1 VTRREAIASA
11 VAVFV
16 VALVVRVLAASVVV
30 FPIPEDTAYYV
41 AVSRHLVEGRGL
53 VADAIWS
60 YQTPPLVF
68 PRPAFEV
75 WLPLPSWLSA
85 IPMAIFGATFQA
97 AQVVPVLVGSLVPV
111 LAWRLAADVVAE
123 RRLPPGRARTLAV
136 GTGLTSAV
144 YLPLVLHSTLPD
156 STMLFAALALGACL
170 LMTRLAAAARAAA
183 TRAAAVATAPH
194 AIAARDPRLLAL
206 GVLIGLAALARNE
219 AVWLGLAWAA
229 IAWWSMSGSR
239 RMRLTVIAVPAVVA
253 TAVFAPWAIRDWL
266 VFGTP
271 LPGQALTNALS
282 VTGFDIFAWADPP
295 TVSRYLAVGP
305 ARLTGMRVEGIG
317 HNLGNVLLLPGAPL
331 SFVGLVGL
339 PWVVRSVALRSVV
352 LVSAI
357 TFLVTSLVFPVATTW
372 GTFLHAAGPAHV
384 LLVISALVALDAL
397 IAAVGRRRGWTK
409 PVAWLAPTL
418 TIAGA
423 LLFTIV
429 VFPSFGGNSRGVAN
443 RFAAIDQ
450 QMAAAGMPLADAGP
464 VITDFPIWLAE
475 ATGAKALALPAETPG
490 QVLDLARFF
499 DARLLIIGGGDRGG
513 WPAVL
518 DAGGPAASCFSR
530 VPLEPPTDPSLA
542 TAMADTRVYRIA
554 CP

>member
-1 VTRREAIASA
+1 VTQREAIATG
-11 VAVFV
+11 VGIFI
-16 VALVVRVLAASVVV
+16 VALGVRIVAASVVV

-85 IPMAIFGATFQA
+85 IPMVVLGPTFQA
-97 AQVVPVLVGSLVPV
+97 AQIIPVLIGSLVPV
-111 LAWRLAADVVAE
+111 LAWRLAADVAIE
-123 RRLPPGRARTLAV
+123 RRRPPGRARTLAI

-156 STMLFAALALGACL
+156 STMVFAALALGACL
-170 LMTRLAAAARAAA
+170 LMTRLVGAAAAARTPTPADAGRTA
-183 TRAAAVATAPH
+183 TV
-194 AIAARDPRLLAL
+194 
-206 GVLIGLAALARNE
+206 VLIGLAALARNE
-219 AVWLGLAWAA
+219 AVWIGLAWIA
-229 IAWWSMSGSR
+229 IASTPAGRSR
-239 RMRLTVIAVPAVVA
+239 RERLTMIAVPAVVA
-253 TAVFAPWAIRDWL
+253 VAVFAPWAIRDWL

-271 LPGQALTNALS
+271 VPGQALTNALS

-305 ARLTGMRVEGIG
+305 GRLLGMRVEGIG

-339 PWVVRSVALRSVV
+339 PWAVRLGALRPVV

-384 LLVISALVALDAL
+384 LLVISALLALDAL

-418 TIAGA
+418 TISGA
-423 LLFTIV
+423 LLFTVV
-429 VFPSFGGNSRGVAN
+429 VFPSFGGNSQGVAN
-443 RFAAIDQ
+443 RFAAIDE
-450 QMAAAGMPLADAGP
+450 QMAAAGMPLANAGP

-475 ATGAKALALPAETPG
+475 STDAKALALPAETPE

-499 DARLLIIGGGDRGG
+499 DARLLIIGGGDHGG

-518 DAGGPAASCFSR
+518 DSGAPGASCFER
-530 VPLEPPTDPSLA
+530 LELRPPTDPGLA
-542 TAMADTRVYRIA
+542 TAIADTRVYRVS